1 MDKVWQDWETTI
13 DAAGRDKFMAIQ
25 GKASAAT
32 DHGESF
38 VLMLREDL
46 SYLPETTAL
55 TAERPYRIYH
65 YWYALPGK
73 EQQVEAV
80 VKEYV
85 QLYKSKGLTSG
96 WRIYQTIMGP
106 DIPMYV
112 VVETAKDPAEY
123 YANEMK
129 VRSALA
135 EAGQKLDE
143 KAMQYARRAEI
154 WDGWIRPDLSFPPA
168 TRTTSRD

>member
-1 MDKVWQDWETTI
+1 
-13 DAAGRDKFMAIQ
+13 
-25 GKASAAT
+25 
-32 DHGESF
+32 
-38 VLMLREDL
+38 
-46 SYLPETTAL
+46 
-55 TAERPYRIYH
+55 
-65 YWYALPGK
+65 
-73 EQQVEAV
+73 
-80 VKEYV
+80 
-85 QLYKSKGLTSG
+85 
-96 WRIYQTIMGP
+96 MGP